1 MKRQSVSNRIVHWL
15 VALSVFGLIFSGI
28 GQLPAYKRYMLSD
41 LPAMAWTADYMV
53 TLWLHYACAIV
64 LLAACAY
71 HIAVHSLRREFDIVP
86 RKGDVKASAVMIWAI
101 MRGHDE
107 PPKEKY
113 LPEQRLAYGFI
124 ASALALLIVTGLI
137 KMAKNIAGFNISD
150 QLHFWVA
157 QLHNLGTI
165 LIILGVAA
173 HLAAFLFKSNRRL
186 LPAMFTGVADGEE
199 KAV

>member
-1 MKRQSVSNRIVHWL
+1 MKRQSLSNRVVHWS

-41 LPAMAWTADYMV
+41 LPAMAWTADYMT

-64 LLAACAY
+64 LLAASAY

-86 RKGDVKASAVMIWAI
+86 RKGDVKASALMIWAI
-101 MRGHDE
+101 LRGHDE

-113 LPEQRLAYGFI
+113 LPEQRLAYAFI
-124 ASALALLIVTGLI
+124 AFALLLLIITGLV

-165 LIILGVAA
+165 LIILGVTA
-173 HLAAFLFKSNRRL
+173 HLGAFVFKSNRRL
-186 LPAMFTGVADGEE
+186 LPAMFTGNAAIENE
-199 KAV
+199 